1 MAIEVKHTTQATG
14 TDAGNGEI
22 RKAQWNESHTL
33 NMATERLLGRTTA
46 GSGAVEEITAST
58 GLTLTAGALAV
69 SKAFPTGD
77 IVGTTDIQ
85 NLSNKTFTNNPTFST
100 GTANGVLYLNGSNV
114 LSSNATLTFD
124 GTALQ
129 TSGSAGVPL
138 QVYKYAAS
146 GSVIIGQY
154 TASGTSSAPTAV
166 VNGRALGRNNFY
178 GYDGTGFANAAAIS
192 VFVDGA
198 VSTGSVPGRIVFT
211 TNSVGGVAVAERMA
225 ISAAGNVSI
234 AGLTASKPVFTDAS
248 KNLTSAGTLGV
259 DQGGTGQTSYTDG
272 QLLIGNSTGNTLTKA
287 ALTAGSGISIT
298 NGSGAITIASTGS
311 GASAITISNKT
322 GAYTVVAGDLGT
334 IINCTSGTFTVS
346 LTAAATLGAGFNC
359 TIWNTGDGTVTIDP
373 SGTETIDGTGTTYIL
388 RPRAGVEI
396 VCSGTDWLTGANKA
410 LRLYQE
416 SSPNDPN
423 YTRPVASGFSSVAIG
438 RQASSAGSGALALGR
453 SANASADGAVAIG
466 YATASGLYSLSINN
480 SSGVFNAVAS
490 ANNSTAIGGNS
501 GNQGSQAVTG
511 SGAMALGGS
520 YASGTD
526 SFAAGVANNTS
537 TYGATR
543 ANSIAIG
550 QSAKSSGTSGG
561 AFGGVFN
568 IASGSQSISIGGV
581 SNTASGTSSFVT
593 GTYGNTGLIENKVVF
608 GNGFSTVSGSAQF
621 GVLVLKRSTT
631 NETPQVL
638 TVWDGSPGATN
649 QVILPN
655 NSAYAFSG
663 IIVARRQAA
672 GGTESA
678 AWKVEGLIR
687 REGTAASTTLVAST
701 VTAISNVPGWALALS
716 ADTTNG
722 GLAVTA
728 TGAAATNIRWVA
740 TIETSEVTYA

>member
-77 IVGTTDIQ
+77 IVGTTDTQ
-85 NLSNKTFTNNPTFST
+85 NFSNKTFTDSPTFSA
-100 GTANGVLYLNGSNV
+100 GTATGVLYLSGSNV

-129 TSGSAGVPL
+129 TSGSAGIPF
-138 QVYKYAAS
+138 QVYKYSAS
-146 GSVIIGQY
+146 GSAIIGQY

-166 VNGRALGRNNFY
+166 INGRALGRNNFY

-211 TNSVGGVAVAERMA
+211 TNSVGGVAAAERMA

-234 AGLTASKPVFTDAS
+234 AGLTASKPVFTDAT

-298 NGSGAITIASTGS
+298 NGSGAITIASTGGGS
-311 GASAITISNKT
+311 SAITISNKT

-346 LTAAATLGAGFNC
+346 LTAAATLGSGFNC
-359 TIWNTGDGTVTIDP
+359 WVWNTSTTAADAITIDP
-373 SGTETIDGTGTTYIL
+373 NASETIDGGTTLIL
-388 RPRAGVEI
+388 RRGEGLQI
-396 VCSGTDWLTGANKA
+396 VCDGTNWQTGDKKTMRGYAENVPLN
-410 LRLYQE
+410 LR
-416 SSPNDPN
+416 
-423 YTRPVASGFSSVAIG
+423 ASAAGTESVAIG
-438 RQASSAGSGALALGR
+438 PFASTEGSR
-453 SANASADGAVAIG
+453 SIAFGYNANASVIRA
-466 YATASGLYSLSINN
+466 
-480 SSGVFNAVAS
+480 
-490 ANNSTAIGGNS
+490 TAIGAGAFVSGAYSTALGLNS
-501 GNQGSQAVTG
+501 GGSGSQAITG

-526 SFAAGVANNTS
+526 SFAAAITNNTS
-537 TYGATR
+537 TYGAVGN
-543 ANSIAIG
+543 NSIAMG
-550 QSAKSSGTSGG
+550 YLAKATV
-561 AFGGVFN
+561 FG
-568 IASGSQSISIGGV
+568 SISIGYLSSVPTGSAGMAV
-581 SNTASGTSSFVT
+581 GYMSSATANVASAFGYASLSTIKGKYAYAGGQFAGGGTATGDSQTGTFVLRRATTDATATVLTTENTAPGT
-593 GTYGNTGLIENKVVF
+593 
-608 GNGFSTVSGSAQF
+608 
-621 GVLVLKRSTT
+621 
-631 NETPQVL
+631 
-638 TVWDGSPGATN
+638 DN

-655 NSAYAFSG
+655 NSAYAFTG
-663 IIVARRQAA
+663 TIVARRKASE
-672 GGTESA
+672 GTQTA
-678 AWKVEGLIR
+678 AWRVEGLIR
-687 REGTAASTTLVAST
+687 RDNTAASTVLVNSALT
-701 VTAISNVPGWALALS
+701 VIDNTPGWSIALS
-716 ADTTNG
+716 ADTGNG
-722 GLAVTA
+722 GLAVTV

-740 TIETSEVTYA
+740 TLQTSEVTYA

>member
-1 MAIEVKHTTQATG
+1 MTIEVKHSTQAAG

-77 IVGTTDIQ
+77 IVGTTDTQ
-85 NLSNKTFTNNPTFST
+85 NFSNKTFTDSPTFSA
-100 GTANGVLYLNGSNV
+100 GTATGVLYLSGSNV

-138 QVYKYAAS
+138 QVYKYSAS
-146 GSVIIGQY
+146 GSAIIGQY

-166 VNGRALGRNNFY
+166 INGRALGRNNFY

-198 VSTGSVPGRIVFT
+198 VSVGSVPGRIVFT
-211 TNSVGGVAVAERMA
+211 TNSVGGAAAAERMA

-234 AGLTASKPVFTDAS
+234 AGLTASKPVFTDAT

-298 NGSGAITIASTGS
+298 NGSGAITIASTGGGS
-311 GASAITISNKT
+311 SAITISNKT
-322 GAYTVVAGDLGT
+322 GAYTVVAGDVGT

-359 TIWNTGDGTVTIDP
+359 TIWNTSATATDAITIDP
-373 SGTETIDGTGTTYIL
+373 SGTETIDGRASRILGRGEGMQIVCDGVNWQTGSKKTMRGYADNIATNNP
-388 RPRAGVEI
+388 PRA
-396 VCSGTDWLTGANKA
+396 SGNASIAIGQDC
-410 LRLYQE
+410 
-416 SSPNDPN
+416 
-423 YTRPVASGFSSVAIG
+423 VASGSASVAIG
-438 RQASSAGSGALALGR
+438 DGADATSSNSVAIGQSSAGQAA
-453 SANASADGAVAIG
+453 
-466 YATASGLYSLSINN
+466 
-480 SSGVFNAVAS
+480 
-490 ANNSTAIGGNS
+490 
-501 GNQGSQAVTG
+501 QAVTG

-526 SFAAGVANNTS
+526 SFAAAVANNTS
-537 TYGATR
+537 SYGALQ
-543 ANSIAIG
+543 ANAVAIG
-550 QSAKSSGTSGG
+550 QSAKCNANSALSLGYFSNATGSYSVAIGYG
-561 AFGGVFN
+561 A
-568 IASGSQSISIGGV
+568 
-581 SNTASGTSSFVT
+581 TASGGYSIAISGDYSSSASATGAVALGTAVVANTVGKYAYSGGLLGGVGSSQTGTFVLGVTTSSAT
-593 GTYGNTGLIENKVVF
+593 A
-608 GNGFSTVSGSAQF
+608 TVLATNGSAA
-621 GVLVLKRSTT
+621 
-631 NETPQVL
+631 
-638 TVWDGSPGATN
+638 GALN
-649 QVILPN
+649 QVIIPN

-663 IIVARRQAA
+663 IIVARRRASF
-672 GGTESA
+672 GTESA

-687 REGTAASTTLVAST
+687 REGTAASTTLEAST
-701 VTAISNVPGWALALS
+701 VNAISNVPGWTFALS

-728 TGAAATNIRWVA
+728 TGSATASIRWVA
-740 TIETSEVTYA
+740 TIQTSEVTYA

>member
-1 MAIEVKHTTQATG
+1 MAIEVKHTTQAVG

-33 NMATERLLGRTTA
+33 NMASASLLGRSTA
-46 GSGAVEEITAST
+46 GAGAAEEISIGS
-58 GLTLTAGALAV
+58 GLSLSAGALAV

-77 IVGTTDIQ
+77 IVGTTDTQ
-85 NLSNKTFTNNPTFST
+85 NLSNKTFTDNPTFST

-178 GYDGTGFANAAAIS
+178 GHDGTGFANAAAIS

-198 VSTGSVPGRIVFT
+198 VSTGSVPGKIVFT

-298 NGSGAITIASTGS
+298 NGSGAITIASTGGGS
-311 GASAITISNKT
+311 SAITISNKT

-346 LTAAATLGAGFNC
+346 LTAAATLGAGFNV
-359 TIWNTGDGTVTIDP
+359 TVWNTGAGTITIDP
-373 SGTETIDGTGTTYIL
+373 AGTETLDGATTLVLRQNEGTQIL
-388 RPRAGVEI
+388 
-396 VCSGTDWLTGANKA
+396 CNGTNWLTGSKKTMRGYAENIPTGATNKA
-410 LRLYQE
+410 SAAGDSAIAAGFGA
-416 SSPNDPN
+416 SSSGNDSASMGVLA
-423 YTRPVASGFSSVAIG
+423 TASGVS
-438 RQASSAGSGALALGR
+438 ALALGR
-453 SANASADGAVAIG
+453 SATASSDSATALGRDAVAAVGDRAVSIG
-466 YATASGLYSLSINN
+466 R
-480 SSGVFNAVAS
+480 
-490 ANNSTAIGGNS
+490 
-501 GNQGSQAVTG
+501 
-511 SGAMALGGS
+511 S

-526 SFAAGVANNTS
+526 SFAAAVANNTS
-537 TYGATR
+537 SYGATA
-543 ANSIAIG
+543 ANSVAIG
-550 QSAKSSGTSGG
+550 SQARAQAQFSVGIGYQADAQAIGSVVIGRQ
-561 AFGGVFN
+561 GV
-568 IASGSQSISIGGV
+568 
-581 SNTASGTSSFVT
+581 ASGTYSVCIGYNNRASLADGFAFGRSSISAQVGKYAYASNFFANVGDAQT
-593 GTYGNTGLIENKVVF
+593 GTF
-608 GNGFSTVSGSAQF
+608 
-621 GVLVLKRSTT
+621 VLRRETT
-631 NETPQVL
+631 NATATVL
-638 TVWDGSPGATN
+638 TTDGTVPSANN

-655 NSAYAFSG
+655 SSAYAFSG

-678 AWKVEGLIR
+678 AWKIEGLIR

-701 VTAISNVPGWALALS
+701 VTAISNAPGWTLALS

-740 TIETSEVTYA
+740 TIQTSEVTYA

>member
-1 MAIEVKHTTQATG
+1 
-14 TDAGNGEI
+14 
-22 RKAQWNESHTL
+22 
-33 NMATERLLGRTTA
+33 
-46 GSGAVEEITAST
+46 
-58 GLTLTAGALAV
+58 
-69 SKAFPTGD
+69 
-77 IVGTTDIQ
+77 
-85 NLSNKTFTNNPTFST
+85 
-100 GTANGVLYLNGSNV
+100 
-114 LSSNATLTFD
+114 
-124 GTALQ
+124 
-129 TSGSAGVPL
+129 
-138 QVYKYAAS
+138 VYKYAAS
-146 GSVIIGQY
+146 GSAIIGQY

-178 GYDGTGFANAAAIS
+178 GHDGTGFANAAAIS

-198 VSTGSVPGRIVFT
+198 VSTGSVPGKIVFT

-298 NGSGAITIASTGS
+298 NGSGAITIASTGGGS
-311 GASAITISNKT
+311 SAITISNKT

-359 TIWNTGDGTVTIDP
+359 TIWNTSATATDAITIDP
-373 SGTETIDGTGTTYIL
+373 SGTETIDGRASRILGRGEGMQIVCDGVNWQTGSKKTMRGYADNIATNNP
-388 RPRAGVEI
+388 PRA
-396 VCSGTDWLTGANKA
+396 SGNASIAIGQDC
-410 LRLYQE
+410 
-416 SSPNDPN
+416 
-423 YTRPVASGFSSVAIG
+423 VASGSASVAIG
-438 RQASSAGSGALALGR
+438 DGADATSSNSVAIGQSSAGQAA
-453 SANASADGAVAIG
+453 
-466 YATASGLYSLSINN
+466 
-480 SSGVFNAVAS
+480 
-490 ANNSTAIGGNS
+490 
-501 GNQGSQAVTG
+501 QAVTG
-511 SGAMALGGS
+511 GGAMALGGS

-537 TYGATR
+537 TYGATG

-663 IIVARRQAA
+663 IIVARQQAST
-672 GGTESA
+672 GTQSA
-678 AWKVEGLIR
+678 AWRVEGLIR
-687 REGTAASTTLVAST
+687 REANAASTVLVNSALT
-701 VTAISNVPGWALALS
+701 VISNTPGWTLALT

-740 TIETSEVTYA
+740 TLQTSEVTYA

>member
-33 NMATERLLGRTTA
+33 NMSTERLLGRTTA

-77 IVGTTDIQ
+77 IVGTTDTQ
-85 NLSNKTFTNNPTFST
+85 NLSNKTFTDNPTFST

-129 TSGSAGVPL
+129 TSGSAGVPF
-138 QVYKYAAS
+138 QVYKYSAS
-146 GSVIIGQY
+146 GSAIIGQY

-166 VNGRALGRNNFY
+166 VNGRAIGRNNFF
-178 GYDGTGFANAAAIS
+178 GYDGTSFFNAAAIS

-211 TNSVGGVAVAERMA
+211 TNSVGGVAAAERMA
-225 ISAAGNVSI
+225 ISASGNVSI

-248 KNLTSAGTLGV
+248 KNLTSIGTLGV

-359 TIWNTGDGTVTIDP
+359 TIWNTSATATDAITIDP
-373 SGTETIDGTGTTYIL
+373 SGTETIDGRASRILGRGEGMQIVCDGVNWQTGSKKTMRGYADNIATNNP
-388 RPRAGVEI
+388 PRA
-396 VCSGTDWLTGANKA
+396 SGNASIAIGQDC
-410 LRLYQE
+410 
-416 SSPNDPN
+416 
-423 YTRPVASGFSSVAIG
+423 VASGSASVAIG
-438 RQASSAGSGALALGR
+438 DGADATSSNSVAIGQSSAGQAA
-453 SANASADGAVAIG
+453 
-466 YATASGLYSLSINN
+466 
-480 SSGVFNAVAS
+480 
-490 ANNSTAIGGNS
+490 
-501 GNQGSQAVTG
+501 QAVTG
-511 SGAMALGGS
+511 GGAMALGGS

-526 SFAAGVANNTS
+526 SFAAAVANNTS
-537 TYGATR
+537 TYGATGN
-543 ANSIAIG
+543 NSIVIGNLAKATGLGSVAIG
-550 QSAKSSGTSGG
+550 YM
-561 AFGGVFN
+561 N
-568 IASGSQSISIGGV
+568 IASATGAISLGYL
-581 SNTASGTSSFVT
+581 STASGVVSTAMGYQSNSLTWGKYSYASGQFTAGGSSLGEAQT
-593 GTYGNTGLIENKVVF
+593 GTFVLRAATMGATA
-608 GNGFSTVSGSAQF
+608 TV
-621 GVLVLKRSTT
+621 LTT
-631 NETPQVL
+631 NE
-638 TVWDGSPGATN
+638 SAAAANN

-655 NSAYAFSG
+655 SSAYAFSG

-678 AWKVEGLIR
+678 AWKIEGLIR

-701 VTAISNVPGWALALS
+701 VTAISNVPGWTLALS